1 MSECKPRSSSA
12 CSRSGNY
19 HSFEI
24 ETNRLDSLCLV
35 SATDA
40 EAPMKI
46 ERSKKIKPAPQSIE
60 LVLQLIE
67 FIKTL

>member
-1 MSECKPRSSSA
+1 MSEFKPRSSSA
-12 CSRSGNY
+12 CSRSVNY
-19 HSFEI
+19 HSFEV
-24 ETNRLDSLCLV
+24 ESSRLDSLCLV
-35 SATDA
+35 TAADA
-40 EAPMKI
+40 DAPVKI